1 MKNTIIVLRGFLFV
15 LMIPLFFNHIK
26 ATPLTAT
33 IASHKNI
40 SCNGQNNGTAT
51 ATATGGTSPY
61 TYVWSTNPTQLGVT
75 ATGLSAGTYTVVV
88 ADANFTTA
96 SVNVTITQP
105 TPLIDTAFVY
115 ANVGCNGG
123 YGGALGSTVSG
134 GISPY
139 TYLWSPSGITNS
151 NATGAISAGCYTVT
165 VTDANGCTET
175 SSACITQPAAIS
187 INQFTT
193 PDSNCASANG
203 TATIIPS
210 GGTFPYT
217 YRWTPTGQTTASATG
232 LSAGAYTCALKDLH
246 GCSLTVTSIIVDSG
260 ANKFDQQICIVTLD
274 TATNKC
280 EIIWGRTNSPPA
292 GGYGHFNIY
301 RDSNNTYI
309 LDHSQALNV
318 LSEYIDPNSNP
329 SAGAVSYKLSTVDSC
344 GESALSPV
352 HTSIYLTATAGH
364 NVYILNWTAYVGFT
378 PSKYIIYRGPSL
390 SKLTAIDSVA
400 NNILTYHDTLPP
412 LGSYYVV
419 EAENPNGPCVPTT
432 HRPGKPSFSLLSG
445 AFSNGF
451 NTAKLLG
458 INNLE
463 NNITNLNVYPNPSNG
478 MFTLNYTVTG
488 SDNVAVSIINELG
501 QEVYTEQKSMSSGPH
516 TEQLNI
522 GNLASGIYS
531 LRVQT
536 YTGTSVR
543 KLLIM
548 QIK

>member
-1 MKNTIIVLRGFLFV
+1 MKNTTIVLRAFLFV
-15 LMIPLFFNHIK
+15 LMIPLFFDQVK
-26 ATPLTAT
+26 ATPLSVVIKSQT
-33 IASHKNI
+33 NV
-40 SCNGQNNGTAT
+40 SCNGGSSGTAT
-51 ATATGGTSPY
+51 ATATGGASPY
-61 TYVWSTNPTQLGVT
+61 TYVWSTNPTQSGVT
-75 ATGLSAGTYTVVV
+75 ATGLSVGTYTVGV
-88 ADANFTTA
+88 ADALFNTT
-96 SVNVTITQP
+96 SVSVTITQP
-105 TPLIDTAFVY
+105 TSLTASSSSTNNSSCKNPNGTATAIPSGGTSPYVYSWTPSRWWFGPTLSNLPPGTFTCTVTDNNGCTSSVAATVGGTLAPLLTTSSTPDCKFL
-115 ANVGCNGG
+115 CNGSVTALTR
-123 YGGALGSTVSG
+123 GGV
-134 GISPY
+134 SPY
-139 TYLWSPSGITNS
+139 TYLWSPGGYTNS
-151 NATGAISAGCYTVT
+151 TVNNLCANYYGCRVTDNAGC
-165 VTDANGCTET
+165 
-175 SSACITQPAAIS
+175 S
-187 INQFTT
+187 
-193 PDSNCASANG
+193 DSDG
-203 TATIIPS
+203 
-210 GGTFPYT
+210 
-217 YRWTPTGQTTASATG
+217 
-232 LSAGAYTCALKDLH
+232 
-246 GCSLTVTSIIVDSG
+246 VIVDTNCTCTNSY
-260 ANKFDQQICIVTLD
+260 DQSICIVTLD

-280 EIIWGRTNSPPA
+280 KIIWGRTNSPPA

-309 LDHSQALNV
+309 LDHSQALNL

-344 GESALSPV
+344 GESGLSPV

-451 NTAKLLG
+451 NVAKLLG

-478 MFTLNYTVTG
+478 MFTLNYTITG
-488 SDNVAVSIINELG
+488 SDNVTISIINELG
-501 QEVYTEQKSMSSGPH
+501 QQVYTEQKNINTGDYA
-516 TEQLNI
+516 EQLNVE
-522 GNLASGIYS
+522 NLASGIYS
-531 LRVQT
+531 LRMQT
-536 YTGTSVR
+536 TNGTSVR

-548 QIK
+548 QNK